1 VAIAMALT
9 GGGGGADSAEEPE
22 PVESSGQR
30 PGSRL
35 LLVAPGPELVV
46 LDVSDP
52 QARLQLAF

>member
-1 VAIAMALT
+1 MALT